1 MNSLSNPVASTKH
14 GIILILAAIM
24 PVMAVISL
32 VPVLPMLLEE
42 FKLVDGYEVLVPI
55 AMTIP
60 ALCVALFSP
69 LAGAISD
76 KMGRKP
82 LLIIALII
90 YSVIGILPYFLK
102 NLSLIITSRVFL
114 GITEAIIMTIATAL
128 IADYFQGKER
138 QKWISIQVASVSLSA
153 IFLIALG
160 GMLGE
165 LLGSRGPF
173 VLYLLALPVALL
185 VALNLFEPKV
195 KASISEQAGHF
206 PVKKVVPLLFITLFV
221 GIIFYSMIV
230 KLGEVLAISQAVTPA
245 MIGGIGALANIGVA
259 LGAFGY
265 GKIKRSSG
273 PLLLCVGFGL
283 SAFGYLVTAGSSSLV
298 VSSIAIFIGCLGFGS
313 LLPTTLTWVLKLL
326 PENVRGKGTGM
337 WTGMFFLGQFLAP
350 IVVTLLQKPLGSLST
365 VLVLIA
371 VCCALAS
378 LVAALKAKGASDLK
392 CDETG
397 QLQL

>member
-206 PVKKVVPLLFITLFV
+206 PVKKV
-221 GIIFYSMIV
+221 S
-230 KLGEVLAISQAVTPA
+230 
-245 MIGGIGALANIGVA
+245 
-259 LGAFGY
+259 
-265 GKIKRSSG
+265 
-273 PLLLCVGFGL
+273 
-283 SAFGYLVTAGSSSLV
+283 
-298 VSSIAIFIGCLGFGS
+298 
-313 LLPTTLTWVLKLL
+313 
-326 PENVRGKGTGM
+326 
-337 WTGMFFLGQFLAP
+337 
-350 IVVTLLQKPLGSLST
+350 
-365 VLVLIA
+365 
-371 VCCALAS
+371 
-378 LVAALKAKGASDLK
+378 
-392 CDETG
+392 
-397 QLQL
+397 